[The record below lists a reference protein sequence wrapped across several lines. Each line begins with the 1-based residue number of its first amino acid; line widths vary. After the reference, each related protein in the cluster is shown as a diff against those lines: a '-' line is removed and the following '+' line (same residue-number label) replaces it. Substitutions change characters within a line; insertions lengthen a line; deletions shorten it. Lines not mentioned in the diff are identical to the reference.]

1 MNGCNMSFSTMEG
14 LQRHILRH
22 FEAPKLEAK
31 PPKVPKPAPK
41 VGRLFHLAT
50 KPPPLIPVPRDEA
63 PPPPNKA
70 CQLEGSELSSES
82 GGEGR
87 RGSKSV
93 VGQPLCKVRKRRYS
107 FKVRIPRHRV
117 MISTPFLRG
126 PTPFNGEL
134 SVCNTCS
141 CTSSVTTLHTVLI
154 MWVSLKIGKIPGL
167 NGTLLGQA

>member
-134 SVCNTCS
+134 SMCITCS

-154 MWVSLKIGKIPGL
+154 MWVSLKIV
-167 NGTLLGQA
+167 